1 MFIIEQITIICYY
14 IKDNMKN
21 LINIKIHN
29 RRGIK
34 GADILIEILLI
45 IVIILLIINIFICTR
60 PKDINLVKFREDIET
75 KFESME
81 KSFRQEFYANREESR
96 RNEQEN
102 RQEMKVSIDSL
113 TSSISR
119 HIMNLSTLQQNQFDI
134 NSKNLENTLNSFN
147 ENMMKSLDNL
157 AKLQNEKLSQLT
169 KVTEE
174 KFTGLTKSTED
185 NLEKMRVTVDEKLQN
200 TLEKRLGQSFKMV
213 NDRLEQVYKGL
224 GEMQTLATGVGD
236 LKKVLSNVKTR
247 GVLGEIQLE
256 RILEQFL
263 APEQYAKNVIIKK
276 GSRETVEFAI
286 RLPGKD
292 ELKDT
297 IYLPL
302 DAKFPLDIY
311 NKLIDAYEEGNQSS
325 IDSASKELE
334 RFIKKSAKDIR
345 DKYIDPPN
353 TTEFGILFLPTE
365 GLYAEVVK
373 RQQLVEDLQRDFKIN
388 ITGPTT
394 LIALLNSLQMGFKT
408 LAIERHSS
416 EVWKVLGAVKTEFA
430 KFETVLNAAQ
440 SKLNQASSEIDKL
453 VGTRTRQINRKL
465 ESVEKLSHDQA
476 YEYIATLKNDEF

>member
-1 MFIIEQITIICYY
+1 M
-14 IKDNMKN
+14 
-21 LINIKIHN
+21 L
-29 RRGIK
+29 
-34 GADILIEILLI
+34 EILLVVI
-45 IVIILLIINIFICTR
+45 IVLLIIDIYLSIK
-60 PKDINLVKFREDIET
+60 PKDVNVNRLNEDINKRFDNMEKLFRE
-75 KFESME
+75 
-81 KSFRQEFYANREESR
+81 EFYNNREESR
-96 RNEQEN
+96 RNEYDN
-102 RQEMKVSIDSL
+102 RQEIKLTIDGM

-119 HIMNLSTLQQNQFDI
+119 HIMNLSTLQQNQFET
-134 NSKNLENTLNSFN
+134 NSKNIEKTLQRFDTNLSKN
-147 ENMMKSLDNL
+147 ISELTSLQ
-157 AKLQNEKLSQLT
+157 K
-169 KVTEE
+169 E
-174 KFTGLTKSTED
+174 KFTELTKSTEE

-200 TLEKRLGQSFKMV
+200 TLEKRLGESFKMV

-224 GEMQTLATGVGD
+224 GEMQNLATGVGD

-263 APEQYAKNVIIKK
+263 TTEQYEKNVITKN

-286 RLPGKD
+286 KLPGRD
-292 ELKDT
+292 EYKET

-311 NKLIDAYEEGNQSS
+311 NKLIDAYEEGNQSN

-353 TTEFGILFLPTE
+353 TTDFGILFLPTE

-373 RQQLVEDLQRDFKIN
+373 RQQLVEDLQREYKIN
-388 ITGPTT
+388 VTGPTT

-408 LAIERHSS
+408 LAIEKHSS
-416 EVWKVLGAVKTEFA
+416 EVWKVLGAVKTEFL
-430 KFETVLNAAQ
+430 KFESVLNAAQ
-440 SKLNQASSEIDKL
+440 NKLNQASSEIDKL

-465 ESVEKLSHDQA
+465 KSIEKLSDNQS
-476 YEYIATLKNDEF
+476 YEYIVSSNEEEN

>member
-1 MFIIEQITIICYY
+1 MT
-14 IKDNMKN
+14 
-21 LINIKIHN
+21 
-29 RRGIK
+29 
-34 GADILIEILLI
+34 EILLI
-45 IVIILLIINIFICTR
+45 IVIVLLIINIFVCT
-60 PKDINLVKFREDIET
+60 KAKNINLDKLSEDME
-75 KFESME
+75 KKLDSME

-134 NSKNLENTLNSFN
+134 NSKGLENTLNSFN

-157 AKLQNEKLSQLT
+157 AQLQNEKLSQLT

-174 KFTGLTKSTED
+174 KFTGLTKSTEN
-185 NLEKMRVTVDEKLQN
+185 NLEKMRITVDEKLQS
-200 TLEKRLGQSFKMV
+200 TLEKRLGESFKMV

-263 APEQYAKNVIIKK
+263 GPEQYDKNVITKK

-286 RLPGKD
+286 KLPGKD
-292 ELKDT
+292 EIKDT

-311 NKLIDAYEEGNQSS
+311 NKLIDAYEEGSQKS

-365 GLYAEVVK
+365 GLYAEVIK

-408 LAIERHSS
+408 LAIEKHSS
-416 EVWKVLGAVKTEFA
+416 QVWKVLGAVKTEFS

-440 SKLNQASSEIDKL
+440 TKLNQASSEIDKL

-476 YEYIATLKNDEF
+476 YEYIASSKDDEF

>member
-1 MFIIEQITIICYY
+1 MT
-14 IKDNMKN
+14 
-21 LINIKIHN
+21 
-29 RRGIK
+29 
-34 GADILIEILLI
+34 EILLI
-45 IVIILLIINIFICTR
+45 IVIVLLIINIFICTR
-60 PKDINLVKFREDIET
+60 PKDVNLEKFSEGMEK
-75 KFESME
+75 KFDSME
-81 KSFRQEFYANREESR
+81 KLSRQEFYTNREESR

-134 NSKNLENTLNSFN
+134 NSKSLENTLNSFN

-157 AKLQNEKLSQLT
+157 AQLQNEKLNQLT
-169 KVTEE
+169 QVTED
-174 KFTGLTKSTED
+174 KFTRLTKSTED

-200 TLEKRLGQSFKMV
+200 TLEKRLGESFKMV
-213 NDRLEQVYKGL
+213 NDRLEQVYRGL

-263 APEQYAKNVIIKK
+263 APEQYAKNVITKK

-286 RLPGKD
+286 KLPGKD
-292 ELKDT
+292 EIKDT
-297 IYLPL
+297 LYLPL

-311 NKLIDAYEEGNQSS
+311 NKLIDAYEEGNQKS
-325 IDSASKELE
+325 IDGASKELE
-334 RFIKKSAKDIR
+334 KFIKKSAKDIR

-365 GLYAEVVK
+365 GLYAEVIK

-416 EVWKVLGAVKTEFA
+416 EVWKVLGAVKTEFS

-476 YEYIATLKNDEF
+476 YEYIASSKDDEF

>member
-1 MFIIEQITIICYY
+1 MT
-14 IKDNMKN
+14 
-21 LINIKIHN
+21 
-29 RRGIK
+29 
-34 GADILIEILLI
+34 EILLV
-45 IVIILLIINIFICTR
+45 IVIVLLIINIFISTR
-60 PKDINLVKFREDIET
+60 KEEVNMGKISENIENKFDN
-75 KFESME
+75 MQ
-81 KSFRQEFYANREESR
+81 KSFREEFYTNREESR
-96 RNEQEN
+96 RNEQDN
-102 RQEMKVSIDSL
+102 RQEIKVSIDSM

-147 ENMMKSLDNL
+147 ENMIKSLDNL
-157 AKLQNEKLSQLT
+157 SQLQNEKLSQLKET
-169 KVTEE
+169 TEE
-174 KFTGLTKSTED
+174 KFTELTKSTEE
-185 NLEKMRVTVDEKLQN
+185 NLEKMRVTVDEKLQS
-200 TLEKRLGQSFKMV
+200 TLEKRLGESFKMV

-224 GEMQTLATGVGD
+224 GEMQTLANGVGD

-263 APEQYAKNVIIKK
+263 AQEQYDKNVITKK

-286 RLPGKD
+286 KLPGKD
-292 ELKDT
+292 ELKET
-297 IYLPL
+297 IYLPI

-311 NKLIDAYEEGNQSS
+311 NKLVDAYEEGNQNN
-325 IDSASKELE
+325 IDITSKELE
-334 RFIKKSAKDIR
+334 KFIRKSAKDIR

-365 GLYAEVVK
+365 GLYAEVIK
-373 RQQLVEDLQRDFKIN
+373 RQQLVEDLQRNYKIN

-416 EVWKVLGAVKTEFA
+416 EVWKVLGAVKTEFS

-440 SKLNQASSEIDKL
+440 TKLNQASSEIDKL

-465 ESVEKLSHDQA
+465 ESVEKLSHNKA
-476 YEYIATLKNDEF
+476 YDHISSSEDDKF

>member
-1 MFIIEQITIICYY
+1 
-14 IKDNMKN
+14 MKN
-21 LINIKIHN
+21 LTNTEDYNI
-29 RRGIK
+29 RGRK
-34 GADILIEILLI
+34 GADILTEILLI
-45 IVIILLIINIFICTR
+45 IVIVLLIINIFICTR
-60 PKDINLVKFREDIET
+60 PKDVNLEKFSEGMEK
-75 KFESME
+75 KFDSME
-81 KSFRQEFYANREESR
+81 KLSRQEFYTNREESR

-134 NSKNLENTLNSFN
+134 NSKSLENTLNSFN

-157 AKLQNEKLSQLT
+157 AQLQNEKLNQLT
-169 KVTEE
+169 QVTED
-174 KFTGLTKSTED
+174 KFTRLTKSTED

-200 TLEKRLGQSFKMV
+200 TLEKRLGESFKMV
-213 NDRLEQVYKGL
+213 NDRLEQVYRGL

-263 APEQYAKNVIIKK
+263 APEQYAKNVITKK

-286 RLPGKD
+286 KLPGKD
-292 ELKDT
+292 EIKDT
-297 IYLPL
+297 LYLPL

-311 NKLIDAYEEGNQSS
+311 NKLIDAYEEGNQKS
-325 IDSASKELE
+325 IDGASKELE
-334 RFIKKSAKDIR
+334 KFIKKSAKDIR

-365 GLYAEVVK
+365 GLYAEVIK

-416 EVWKVLGAVKTEFA
+416 EVWKVLGAVKTEFS

-476 YEYIATLKNDEF
+476 YEYIASSKDDEF

>member
-1 MFIIEQITIICYY
+1 MT
-14 IKDNMKN
+14 
-21 LINIKIHN
+21 
-29 RRGIK
+29 
-34 GADILIEILLI
+34 EILLV
-45 IVIILLIINIFICTR
+45 IVIVLLIIDIFISTR
-60 PKDINLVKFREDIET
+60 KEEVNMGKISENIENKFDN
-75 KFESME
+75 MQ
-81 KSFRQEFYANREESR
+81 KSFKEEFYTNREESR
-96 RNEQEN
+96 RNEQDN
-102 RQEMKVSIDSL
+102 RQEIKVSIDSM

-147 ENMMKSLDNL
+147 ENMIKSLDNL
-157 AKLQNEKLSQLT
+157 SQLQNEKLSQLKET
-169 KVTEE
+169 TEE
-174 KFTGLTKSTED
+174 KFTELTKSTEE
-185 NLEKMRVTVDEKLQN
+185 NLEKMRVTVDEKLQS
-200 TLEKRLGQSFKMV
+200 TLEKRLGESFKMV

-224 GEMQTLATGVGD
+224 GEMQTLANGVGD

-263 APEQYAKNVIIKK
+263 AQEQYDKNVITKK

-286 RLPGKD
+286 KLPGKD
-292 ELKDT
+292 ELKET
-297 IYLPL
+297 IYLPI

-311 NKLIDAYEEGNQSS
+311 NKLVDAYEEGNQNN
-325 IDSASKELE
+325 IDITSKELE
-334 RFIKKSAKDIR
+334 KFIRKSAKDIR

-365 GLYAEVVK
+365 GLYAEVIK
-373 RQQLVEDLQRDFKIN
+373 RQQLVEDLQRNYKIN

-416 EVWKVLGAVKTEFA
+416 EVWKVLGAVKTEFS

-440 SKLNQASSEIDKL
+440 TKLNQASSEIDKL

-465 ESVEKLSHDQA
+465 ESVEKLSHNKA
-476 YEYIATLKNDEF
+476 YDYISSSEDDKF

>member
-1 MFIIEQITIICYY
+1 MT
-14 IKDNMKN
+14 
-21 LINIKIHN
+21 
-29 RRGIK
+29 
-34 GADILIEILLI
+34 EILLI
-45 IVIILLIINIFICTR
+45 IVIVLLIINIFVCT
-60 PKDINLVKFREDIET
+60 KAKNINIDKLSEDME
-75 KFESME
+75 KKLDSME

-134 NSKNLENTLNSFN
+134 NSKGLENTLNSFN

-157 AKLQNEKLSQLT
+157 AQLQNEKLSQLT

-174 KFTGLTKSTED
+174 KFTGLTKSTEN
-185 NLEKMRVTVDEKLQN
+185 NLEKMRITVDEKLQS
-200 TLEKRLGQSFKMV
+200 TLEKRLGESFKMV

-263 APEQYAKNVIIKK
+263 GPEQYDKNVITKK

-286 RLPGKD
+286 KLPGKD
-292 ELKDT
+292 EIKDT

-311 NKLIDAYEEGNQSS
+311 NKLIDAYEEGSQKS

-365 GLYAEVVK
+365 GLYAEVIK

-408 LAIERHSS
+408 LAIEKHSS
-416 EVWKVLGAVKTEFA
+416 QVWKVLGAVKTEFS

-440 SKLNQASSEIDKL
+440 TKLNQASSEIDKL

-476 YEYIATLKNDEF
+476 YEYIASSKDDEF

>member
-1 MFIIEQITIICYY
+1 MT
-14 IKDNMKN
+14 
-21 LINIKIHN
+21 
-29 RRGIK
+29 
-34 GADILIEILLI
+34 EILLV
-45 IVIILLIINIFICTR
+45 IVIVLLIINIFISTR
-60 PKDINLVKFREDIET
+60 KEEVNMGKISENIENKFDN
-75 KFESME
+75 MQ
-81 KSFRQEFYANREESR
+81 KSFREEFYTNREESR
-96 RNEQEN
+96 RNEQDN
-102 RQEMKVSIDSL
+102 RQEIKVSIDSM

-147 ENMMKSLDNL
+147 ENMIKSLDNL
-157 AKLQNEKLSQLT
+157 SQLQNEKLSQLKET
-169 KVTEE
+169 TEE
-174 KFTGLTKSTED
+174 KFTELTKSTEE
-185 NLEKMRVTVDEKLQN
+185 NLEKMRVTVDEKLQS
-200 TLEKRLGQSFKMV
+200 TLEKRLGESFKMV

-224 GEMQTLATGVGD
+224 GEMQTIANGLGD

-263 APEQYAKNVIIKK
+263 AQEQYDKNVITKK

-286 RLPGKD
+286 KLPGKD
-292 ELKDT
+292 ELKET
-297 IYLPL
+297 IYLPI

-311 NKLIDAYEEGNQSS
+311 NKLVDAYEEGNQNN
-325 IDSASKELE
+325 IDITSKELE
-334 RFIKKSAKDIR
+334 KFIRKSAKDIR

-365 GLYAEVVK
+365 GLYAEVIK
-373 RQQLVEDLQRDFKIN
+373 RQQLVEDLQRNYKIN

-416 EVWKVLGAVKTEFA
+416 EVWKVLGAVKTEFS

-440 SKLNQASSEIDKL
+440 TKLNQASSEIDKL

-465 ESVEKLSHDQA
+465 ESVEKLSHNKA
-476 YEYIATLKNDEF
+476 YDYISSSEDDKF